1 MNVLENKMKES
12 IDEVISITMRDGNKK
27 RPYLIMN
34 KLQGK
39 YIPIKAEKSL
49 NMFNVLG
56 EQCILEDYLSDVLV
70 IGFAETATAIGAG
83 VALNIQERYPNKSV
97 MFMPTT
103 REDYKGKNRIE
114 FKEEHSHAVEQYLY
128 CDVDY
133 LKLFDAIIFAE
144 DEITTGNTIMNF
156 VRQLNELGYKPKRMV
171 ALSLLNCMDENE
183 LKRFEDNHID
193 VGYLIKTD
201 RVGFEDYKT
210 IYEGYTNEV
219 KCFEDMSIRI
229 KHIPYLVK
237 NPRMG
242 VRIKDYTRTCKV
254 IIDYL
259 KDCLNKNDR
268 IICIGT
274 EECIFPAMQ
283 LSDDLEKVGF
293 QSVMQTSTRVPV
305 CVKYNLVDNPIS
317 SKFAVDSLY
326 GDRITYL
333 YNLLTDSSEYD
344 KAIVVTDGKKMI
356 PTNFISSL
364 NTVGIKEVIVVYL

>member
-1 MNVLENKMKES
+1 MNVLENKMSES

-103 REDYKGKNRIE
+103 REDYIGKKRIE

-193 VGYLIKTD
+193 VGYLIRTD
-201 RVGFEDYKT
+201 RKGFSEYKT
-210 IYEGYTNEV
+210 VYENFVDST
-219 KCFEDMSIRI
+219 EDCGDITLRL
-229 KHIPYLVK
+229 KHLYSLIE

-242 VRIKDYTRTCKV
+242 VRIKNYDYACSNLKYSV
-254 IIDYL
+254 NEYL
-259 KDCLNKNDR
+259 EKMDNIL
-268 IICIGT
+268 CIGT
-274 EECIFPAMQ
+274 EECIYPVMK
-283 LSDDLEKVGF
+283 LSEDLEKMGY
-293 QSVMQTSTRVPV
+293 SSKIQTSTRVPV
-305 CVKYNLVDNPIS
+305 CVHNSIGENPIK
-317 SKFAVDSLY
+317 SKYAIGSFY

-333 YNLLTDSSEYD
+333 YNLKVDNVKYN
-344 KAIVVTDGKKMI
+344 KAIIVTDGTKY
-356 PTNFISSL
+356 ISKDFL
-364 NTVGIKEVIVVYL
+364 NTLYTIGIQEVILIYI